1 MKRII
6 VCVILALLMLA
17 SLCVISFAEDGN
29 AEATVFE
36 SVLDRIF
43 EWWEVNKAE
52 ILAACS
58 GIGAALASFV
68 LWLKSK
74 PQFNILQ
81 KSAKITDERENALIK
96 GYNEVVEVIGQY
108 NENVKALTVQV
119 QKLQTLVVDTEDIE
133 RHIATMLSTAY
144 TNSVL
149 PQGVKDIISLECAET
164 MKIANK
170 DLGVEVIS
178 YDTTDEGESA

>member
-1 MKRII
+1 MKK
-6 VCVILALLMLA
+6 VITFIMIFTLLCALCTVA
-17 SLCVISFAEDGN
+17 VSAEDGVSGP
-29 AEATVFE
+29 TVFE

-58 GIGAALASFV
+58 GLGAALASAVVWF
-68 LWLKSK
+68 KSK
-74 PQFNILQ
+74 KPFLSLIS
-81 KSAKITDERENALIK
+81 SAKTTDERESALIK
-96 GYNEVVEVIGQY
+96 GYNEVVEVIKEY
-108 NENVKALTVQV
+108 NDNVKELTAQV

-133 RHIATMLSTAY
+133 RRIATMLSTAY

-178 YDTTDEGESA
+178 YDTTDEGESD

>member
-1 MKRII
+1 MKK
-6 VCVILALLMLA
+6 VITFIMIFTMLCALCTVA
-17 SLCVISFAEDGN
+17 VSAEDGGT
-29 AEATVFE
+29 ATTLE
-36 SVLDRIF
+36 SALDRLL

-58 GIGAALASFV
+58 GLGAALASAVVWF
-68 LWLKSK
+68 KSK
-74 PQFNILQ
+74 KPFLSLIS
-81 KSAKITDERENALIK
+81 SAKTTDERESALIK
-96 GYNEVVEVIGQY
+96 GYNEVVEVIKEY
-108 NENVKALTVQV
+108 NDNVKELTAQV

-133 RHIATMLSTAY
+133 RHIAKMLSTAY

>member
-1 MKRII
+1 MKKVITFI
-6 VCVILALLMLA
+6 MIFTMLCAVCTVVV
-17 SLCVISFAEDGN
+17 SAEDGG
-29 AEATVFE
+29 AATTLE
-36 SVLDRIF
+36 SALDRLL

-58 GIGAALASFV
+58 GLGAAFASFV

-108 NENVKALTVQV
+108 NENVKALTAQV

>member
-1 MKRII
+1 MKK
-6 VCVILALLMLA
+6 VITFIMIFTLLCALCTVVA
-17 SLCVISFAEDGN
+17 SAEDGV
-29 AEATVFE
+29 AEPTVFE

-58 GIGAALASFV
+58 GLGAALASAV
-68 LWLKSK
+68 VWLKSK
-74 PQFNILQ
+74 KPFLSLMS
-81 KSAKITDERENALIK
+81 SAKTTDERETALIK
-96 GYNEVVEVIGQY
+96 GYNEVVKVIKEY
-108 NENVKALTVQV
+108 NDNVKELTAQV

-149 PQGVKDIISLECAET
+149 PQGVKDIISIECAET